1 VTFLLDGGINNNL
14 LSNGVVLNPNPDT
27 IAEFRILTS
36 NYSAEYGRNAG
47 GIITV
52 VTKSGT
58 NAFHG
63 SVFEFLRNDALNA
76 NTFFR
81 NLNGQPREVLKR
93 NQFGFT
99 VGGPIEIPKVIH
111 GKDRFFFSS
120 VTRGNGRCNSNRKRP
135 STYLRRQSSA
145 VITRVPTQRAP
156 AQTRE

>member
-1 VTFLLDGGINNNL
+1 MY
-14 LSNGVVLNPNPDT
+14 LN
-27 IAEFRILTS
+27 
-36 NYSAEYGRNAG
+36 
-47 GIITV
+47 
-52 VTKSGT
+52 
-58 NAFHG
+58 
-63 SVFEFLRNDALNA
+63 FLRNDALNA

-111 GKDRFFFSS
+111 GQRPLFLLLRLPGATAGATAIAS
-120 VTRGNGRCNSNRKRP
+120 GRQRIYAGRAQ
-135 STYLRRQSSA
+135 R